1 MYCILQTSLHT
12 LTEIVEAC
20 NTPKTWWFA
29 PGNNIFLLVGHN
41 CVNPLRLPS
50 HCSPELYN
58 GIWLL
63 TTQKTFYFC
72 KIKKMFRIFFLC
84 KISSGRIFCC
94 FKPIFARFL
103 IKSHWLEK
111 KTRNNFDKNLPYQP
125 CQPLNRGGKVLKI
138 PFVSIVP
145 KSVNVWVS
153 CLTTNLLE
161 VLSSHS

>member
-12 LTEIVEAC
+12 LTAIVEAC
-20 NTPKTWWFA
+20 NTPKTGWLE

-72 KIKKMFRIFFLC
+72 KIKKIFMIFYLKVFSVRFCPGGFFVVLNQFLHGF
-84 KISSGRIFCC
+84 S
-94 FKPIFARFL
+94 
-103 IKSHWLEK
+103 
-111 KTRNNFDKNLPYQP
+111 
-125 CQPLNRGGKVLKI
+125 
-138 PFVSIVP
+138 
-145 KSVNVWVS
+145 
-153 CLTTNLLE
+153 
-161 VLSSHS
+161 